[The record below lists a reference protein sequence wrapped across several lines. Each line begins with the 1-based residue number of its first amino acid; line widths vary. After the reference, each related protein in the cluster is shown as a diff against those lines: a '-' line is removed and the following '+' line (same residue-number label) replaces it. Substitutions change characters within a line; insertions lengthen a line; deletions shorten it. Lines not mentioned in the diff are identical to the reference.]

1 MLIWPVLA
9 LLLVLL
15 FYKRD
20 VTPPWNPPLPPQ
32 PWPPQPPQGF
42 PQAPQP
48 PPQADTAPTRQSTSG
63 FSGTFTPPPPV
74 DLNDVFRRPRS

>member
-20 VTPPWNPPLPPQ
+20 VTPPWNPVIQ
-32 PWPPQPPQGF
+32 PPQPPQ
-42 PQAPQP
+42 PPQLPPTEAARQAPR
-48 PPQADTAPTRQSTSG
+48 DTGAPTRPSASG
-63 FSGTFTPPPPV
+63 FTGGFTPPPPV
-74 DLNDVFRRPRS
+74 DLNDVFRRPR

>member
-1 MLIWPVLA
+1 MLIWPVLV

-20 VTPPWNPPLPPQ
+20 ITPPWNPPLPPWNPAQ
-32 PWPPQPPQGF
+32 PPQP
-42 PQAPQP
+42 QP
-48 PPQADTAPTRQSTSG
+48 PAPPASAQTSATPPTRPSSG
-63 FSGTFTPPPPV
+63 FSGGFVAPPPV